1 TKWTY
6 LEQKEW
12 ETIEDDIAALEEKGQ
27 TLQSAMAE
35 NASDFAQLTQLQ
47 QELDNA
53 EAALAEKW
61 ERWEYLSQFAKD

>member
-1 TKWTY
+1 M
-6 LEQKEW
+6 EQKEW
-12 ETIEDDIAALEEKGQ
+12 TTIEDDISELEEKSL

-35 NASDFAQLTQLQ
+35 NASDFEKLTQLQ
-47 QELDNA
+47 QELDNT

>member
-1 TKWTY
+1 M
-6 LEQKEW
+6 
-12 ETIEDDIAALEEKGQ
+12 AALEEKGQ

-35 NASDFAQLTQLQ
+35 NTSDFAQLTQLQ

-53 EAALAEKW
+53 EAALAKNG